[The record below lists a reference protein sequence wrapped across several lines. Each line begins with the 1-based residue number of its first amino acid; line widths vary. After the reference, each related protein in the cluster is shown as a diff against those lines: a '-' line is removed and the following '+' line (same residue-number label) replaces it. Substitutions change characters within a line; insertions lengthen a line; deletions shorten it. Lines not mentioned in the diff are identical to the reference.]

1 MPVVDQIR
9 TIQVAVDESQP
20 SAWALTQ
27 AVQLAQQL
35 NARITLVHVVF
46 SPSTS
51 SSESALAE
59 ALGGP
64 ALEARGAK
72 VLSQAAEHVPA
83 ELLAGSVLRE
93 GDAAEEI
100 LQAADDAGA
109 DLIVM
114 GTHGRGA
121 IARALLGST
130 AEAVVR
136 HANCPVLTVAQQTRI
151 RQRELN

>member
-1 MPVVDQIR
+1 MLCR
-9 TIQVAVDESQP
+9 
-20 SAWALTQ
+20 
-27 AVQLAQQL
+27 
-35 NARITLVHVVF
+35 
-46 SPSTS
+46 
-51 SSESALAE
+51 
-59 ALGGP
+59 
-64 ALEARGAK
+64 
-72 VLSQAAEHVPA
+72 
-83 ELLAGSVLRE
+83 LAGSVLRE
-93 GDAAEEI
+93 GDATEEI